1 MQASDKKNGY
11 WSMLVIRVVCFFT
24 KTQGTYWKATFLLAF
39 TGKSF
44 CCIDLRSRKI

>member
-1 MQASDKKNGY
+1 
-11 WSMLVIRVVCFFT
+11 MLVIRVVCFFT

-44 CCIDLRSRKI
+44 CCIDLRSRKIWNGRIWIPGFL